1 MGEPPTATQR
11 LKAACALLEAGDA
24 RGTGF
29 LVAPQY
35 ILTCHHVV
43 RDVVDTRVVASFP
56 HGRHEASVE
65 LLDAVN
71 DCALLRLSRPV
82 APSEAQ
88 PLPLATA
95 AAAKGSA
102 WDGYGF
108 PAVTGQAG
116 LLIDGQLQDPF
127 GLDPALRQAVVLRS
141 ANITAGAW
149 LHGFSGSPVVVEG
162 AVVGQ
167 MRQIIPD
174 ASGGAQLAVL
184 YACPASVLAGLLR
197 QRVEPSI
204 AAPRAPLGGQ
214 SAPALGTPQAVF
226 NVPLPLH
233 PHFTGRQQTLQAL
246 RQALLETPLV
256 ALWGLGGMGKTQ
268 TALAFA
274 HRYADENPTAAVLWL
289 GGESASALALGL
301 FALGRPLWRSGRL
314 SQPYDDRDPATV
326 RQVVSDYLE
335 HATDYLLICDN
346 VDAPQSLRDVW
357 PRRFG
362 GRVLLTS
369 RSREVHRLGAVII
382 ELGKLPEHEA
392 RAYLGACHPPRSKE
406 EHQSLAELVQEFDG
420 LPLALAQAAAFLTEH
435 QSRYGDYL
443 RQYRKQRLDLLE
455 QGLPADYPRS
465 VATTWA
471 LSVAELERLAPS
483 SVELL
488 KLCAMLHPDAIPEE
502 LLFWSLP
509 EQDDALALDRRLK
522 PLLNHGLLQRDREER
537 LLSMHRLVHQALQQR
552 LDPSEQQRL
561 ARAVAAYLDA
571 SFPFVQYEN
580 WQLCRRLLPQ
590 AAQLSEYVERFAL
603 FDMAAARPLEQ
614 AGYFLG
620 EQGQYAAAEP
630 LLRLALLI
638 REKALGLEHPDYATG
653 LNSLGR
659 FLREQGRLDEA
670 EPLCQKA
677 LAIWE
682 RTLGPE
688 HPRVAFGLNN
698 MGKLLHARG
707 QLPAG
712 EPLLRRALRIREKA
726 YPADHASITY
736 SLHNLGWLLY
746 EQGSLAEAEPLLRR
760 AVAVREKI
768 LDPGHP
774 ELALA
779 LRSLGVLLS
788 ADGKPH
794 EAEPLLQRA
803 LLIQEHALP
812 ASHPQLQATRLA
824 LEELRA
830 RSATEVPGKGS

>member
-1 MGEPPTATQR
+1 MGKPATATQR

-29 LVAPQY
+29 LVTPVY
-35 ILTCHHVV
+35 LLTCYHVV
-43 RDVVDTRVVASFP
+43 REVGDGRVVASFP
-56 HGRHEASVE
+56 HGQKEAAIE
-65 LLDAVN
+65 LIDAVN
-71 DCALLRLSRPV
+71 DCALLRLAQPV
-82 APSEAQ
+82 APDEAQ

-95 AAAKGSA
+95 AAAKGCA
-102 WDGYGF
+102 WEGYGF

-116 LLIDGQLQDPF
+116 LLIDGQLQDPS
-127 GLDPALRQAVVLRS
+127 GLDPGLRQAVVLRS

-149 LHGFSGSPVVVEG
+149 LHGFSGSPVVVDG

-174 ASGGAQLAVL
+174 ATGGAQLAVL
-184 YACPASVLAGLLR
+184 YACPAGSLADLLR
-197 QRVEPSI
+197 QRVELSSI
-204 AAPRAPLGGQ
+204 APSQPGRSQPVAARRTA
-214 SAPALGTPQAVF
+214 QAVF
-226 NVPLPLH
+226 DIPLPLH
-233 PHFTGRQQTLQAL
+233 PHFTGRQHTLQAL
-246 RQALLETPLV
+246 RQALAERPMV

-268 TALAFA
+268 TAVAFA
-274 HRYADENPTAAVLWL
+274 HLYADENPNAAVLWL
-289 GGESASALALGL
+289 AGESASAFALGL
-301 FALGRPLWRSGRL
+301 SALGRPLWRAGHL
-314 SQPYDDRDPATV
+314 DKPYDDRDPATV
-326 RQVVSDYLE
+326 RQAVLDYLE
-335 HATDYLLICDN
+335 HAADYLLICDN
-346 VDAPQSLRDVW
+346 VDAPQSLKDVW

-362 GRVLLTS
+362 GRILLTS

-382 ELGKLPEHEA
+382 ELGKLPEAAA
-392 RAYLGACHPPRSKE
+392 RAYLGACHPPGSPE
-406 EHQSLAELVQEFDG
+406 EQQSLAELAQEFDG

-443 RQYRKQRLDLLE
+443 RQYRKQRLELLE

-471 LSVAELERLAPS
+471 MSVAELERLAPP

-502 LLFWSLP
+502 LLVWSLP
-509 EQDDALALDRRLK
+509 KQDDALALDRRLK
-522 PLLNHGLLQRDREER
+522 PLLNHGLVQRDRDNR
-537 LLSMHRLVHQALQQR
+537 LLSMHRLVHEALQQR
-552 LDPSEQQRL
+552 LDESEQQRL
-561 ARAVAAYLDA
+561 AGAMAAYLDA

-603 FDMAAARPLEQ
+603 FAMAAARPLEQ

-630 LLRLALLI
+630 LLRRALLI
-638 REKALGLEHPDYATG
+638 REKALGLAHPDYATG
-653 LNSLGR
+653 CNSLGR

-670 EPLCQKA
+670 EPLCQTA
-677 LAIWE
+677 LTIWE
-682 RTLGPE
+682 QTLGPE

-707 QLPAG
+707 QLDAA
-712 EPLLRRALRIREKA
+712 EPLLRRALRMRENA
-726 YPADHASITY
+726 YPAEHASITY

-746 EQGSLAEAEPLLRR
+746 EQGKLAEAEPLLRR

-779 LRSLGVLLS
+779 LRSLGVLLT
-788 ADGKPH
+788 ARGEHH
-794 EAEPLLQRA
+794 EAERLLQRA
-803 LLIQEHALP
+803 LLIQESALP

-824 LEELRA
+824 LKALA
-830 RSATEVPGKGS
+830 